1 MLLGWDAG
9 RHGTFQAARNGGGCH
24 QVGPE
29 VLSLLMLVVEK
40 HGHFERVERLGGRLA
55 ESVVQPKDF
64 DHKRR
69 PNGDAY

>member
-1 MLLGWDAG
+1 
-9 RHGTFQAARNGGGCH
+9 
-24 QVGPE
+24 
-29 VLSLLMLVVEK
+29 MLVVEK